1 MRTKRVLL
9 DYSGFKDDELNTL
22 VGKVLDCL
30 TDHAVFTDPPIEL
43 TELSTQMVD
52 FREKWQ
58 VASRGGS
65 LLEISEKNDAKGVLA
80 ASLRDIAFYVNKM
93 SGGSRS
99 KLLSSGLQLEADPKE
114 AQVPNKVTG
123 GMLVDGKQ
131 QNQMDIKFKPQK
143 EALIYEYQI
152 ADGVDDDG
160 APIWKETFQTG
171 SSRGNM
177 YAPTVP
183 DRTYYL
189 RVRARNKKGIGDW
202 SDVFSL
208 KAR

>member
-30 TDHAVFTDPPIEL
+30 TDHADFTDLPV
-43 TELSTQMVD
+43 ELSELSLQMID

-65 LLEISEKNDAKGVLA
+65 LLQISEKNDAKGVLA
-80 ASLRDIAFYVNKM
+80 TSLRDIAFYVNKM

-114 AQVPNKVTG
+114 AQVPDKITG
-123 GMLVDGKQ
+123 ALLTDGKQ

-152 ADGVDDDG
+152 ADGVGEDG
-160 APIWKETFQTG
+160 APIWAATFQTG

-183 DRTYYL
+183 DRIYYL